1 MSHMTMTFLP
11 GSTEVDNAYSK
22 TQPEK
27 ILDFSEDVSEGDKRR
42 PSWAAWRNSRNH
54 QEIVKYP

>member
-1 MSHMTMTFLP
+1 MSHMTMTLLP

-42 PSWAAWRNSRNH
+42 PSWAAWRN
-54 QEIVKYP
+54 